1 MTYVQVWIVRAVFSV
16 SGAVLGWIVVGNLTG
31 GAIGL
36 ITTIVLVVIESSVRR
51 PLLRDIFA
59 CLVGLTFGLI
69 VVSLIVF
76 IISQTTTGAPSP
88 ALTAGIAL
96 PLAYSGMMI
105 IYRKREDFALFSLTM
120 HGLKSK
126 YPAIKILDTSVIIDG
141 RIRDICQTRF
151 IDGLIV
157 IPQFVLNE
165 LQHIADSS
173 DPLRRNKGRR
183 GFEILRAM
191 QSNPDIDI
199 EITEEDFAEVTE
211 VDAKLVHLSQKIG
224 AKIITNDFNLN
235 KVAELQG
242 VTVLNINELANAVRP
257 VVVAG
262 EVIQVRVMR
271 EGKEANQGVGYLDDG
286 TMVIVEYGRQYVGQT
301 IEVVVTQTLQTTAG
315 RMIFTR
321 TKTDGVD
328 NDDTEDVRSYSRGWQ
343 RKPNGASS
351 Y

>member
-1 MTYVQVWIVRAVFSV
+1 MQIWVIRAVFTLF
-16 SGAVLGWIVVGNLTG
+16 GAIIGFIITSNFIG
-31 GAIGL
+31 GAIGF
-36 ITTIVLVVIESSVRR
+36 IVAISLVGIESSIRR
-51 PLLRDIFA
+51 PLLRDVFA

-69 VVSLIVF
+69 IASLILH
-76 IISQTTTGAPSP
+76 IISRTNGAIKP
-88 ALTAGIAL
+88 ALVAGVAL
-96 PLAYSGMMI
+96 SLAYAGMMI
-105 IYRKREDFALFSLTM
+105 VYRRREDFGLFSLTSP
-120 HGLKSK
+120 GLQSK
-126 YPAIKILDTSVIIDG
+126 HPAFKILDTSVIIDG
-141 RIRDICQTRF
+141 RIRDICQTGF
-151 IDGLIV
+151 IDGIIV
-157 IPQFVLNE
+157 IPRFVLNE

-191 QSNPDIDI
+191 QSNPDIEI
-199 EITEEDFAEVTE
+199 EITEEDFPDMTE

-242 VTVLNINELANAVRP
+242 VTVLNINDLANAVRP

-271 EGKEANQGVGYLDDG
+271 EGKEPNQGVGYLDDG
-286 TMVIVEYGRQYVGQT
+286 TMVIVEHGKQYVGQT
-301 IEVVVTQTLQTTAG
+301 IDVVVTQTLQTTAG

-321 TKTDGVD
+321 AKTDEAVS
-328 NDDTEDVRSYSRGWQ
+328 DDAEDVRSYSRGWQ

>member
-1 MTYVQVWIVRAVFSV
+1 MEIVR
-16 SGAVLGWIVVGNLTG
+16 NHH
-31 GAIGL
+31 
-36 ITTIVLVVIESSVRR
+36 ER
-51 PLLRDIFA
+51 
-59 CLVGLTFGLI
+59 
-69 VVSLIVF
+69 
-76 IISQTTTGAPSP
+76 
-88 ALTAGIAL
+88 
-96 PLAYSGMMI
+96 
-105 IYRKREDFALFSLTM
+105 
-120 HGLKSK
+120 
-126 YPAIKILDTSVIIDG
+126 IDG
-141 RIRDICQTRF
+141 GGYP
-151 IDGLIV
+151 DGLGGD
-157 IPQFVLNE
+157 E
-165 LQHIADSS
+165 LSTVVRVTTIADSYDAMTS
-173 DPLRRNKGRR
+173 RRPYRAPLPHEKAVAELRRNKGRR

-224 AKIITNDFNLN
+224 ANIITNDFNLN

-242 VTVLNINELANAVRP
+242 VAVLNINELANAVRP

-321 TKTDGVD
+321 TKADGVD